1 MATALFI
8 SREDLVRNT
17 LISGSLD
24 IDKFIQF
31 INIAQVIHVQN
42 FTGTKLYDAI
52 SNMIINNTLTVAD
65 NPNYLK
71 LVTDY
76 LQPMLIQYAMVEYL
90 PFAAY
95 TVGNGGVYKHT
106 SETSVSVDKLEVDYL
121 IEKSRKLADYY
132 TERFTDYMIYNQNLF
147 PEYTT
152 NNQSDVYPDYTVQNT
167 GWNL

>member
-24 IDKFIQF
+24 VDKFIQF

-71 LVTDY
+71 LVVDF

-132 TERFTDYMIYNQNLF
+132 TDRFTDYMIYNQNLF

-152 NNQSDVYPDYTVQNT
+152 NTQSDVYPDYTVQNT

>member
-1 MATALFI
+1 
-8 SREDLVRNT
+8 
-17 LISGSLD
+17 
-24 IDKFIQF
+24 
-31 INIAQVIHVQN
+31 
-42 FTGTKLYDAI
+42 
-52 SNMIINNTLTVAD
+52 MIINNTLTVAD

-121 IEKSRKLADYY
+121 IEKSRKLAEYY

>member
-24 IDKFIQF
+24 VDKFIQF
-31 INIAQVIHVQN
+31 ISIAQTIHVQN

-52 SNMIINNTLTVAD
+52 SEMIINNTLTVAD

-71 LVTDY
+71 FVVDF
-76 LQPMLIQYAMVEYL
+76 LQPMLIKYAMVEYL

-106 SETSVSVDKLEVDYL
+106 SENSVSVDKLEVDFL

-132 TERFTDYMIYNQNLF
+132 TDRFTDYMIYNQNLF
-147 PEYTT
+147 PEYT
-152 NNQSDVYPDYTVQNT
+152 NNTQDDIYPDYSVQNT

>member
-24 IDKFIQF
+24 VDKFIQF
-31 INIAQVIHVQN
+31 IKIAQVIHVQN

-52 SNMIINNTLTVAD
+52 SNMIINNTLTQAD

-71 LVTDY
+71 LVNDFI
-76 LQPMLIQYAMVEYL
+76 QPLLIQYAMVEYL

-121 IEKSRKLADYY
+121 IEKSRKLAEYY

>member
-24 IDKFIQF
+24 VDRFIQF

-71 LVTDY
+71 LVTDF

-121 IEKSRKLADYY
+121 IEKSRKLAEYY

>member
-24 IDKFIQF
+24 VDKFIQF
-31 INIAQVIHVQN
+31 IKIAQVIHVQN

-71 LVTDY
+71 LVTDFI
-76 LQPMLIQYAMVEYL
+76 QPLLIQYAMVEYL

-121 IEKSRKLADYY
+121 IEKSRKLAEYY

>member
-24 IDKFIQF
+24 VDKFIQF
-31 INIAQVIHVQN
+31 IKIAQVIHVQN

-71 LVTDY
+71 LVNDFI
-76 LQPMLIQYAMVEYL
+76 QPLLIQYAMVEYL

-121 IEKSRKLADYY
+121 IETLKEFID
-132 TERFTDYMIYNQNLF
+132 
-147 PEYTT
+147 P
-152 NNQSDVYPDYTVQNT
+152 
-167 GWNL
+167 

>member
-24 IDKFIQF
+24 VDRFIQF

-76 LQPMLIQYAMVEYL
+76 IQPMLIQYAMVEYL

-95 TVGNGGVYKHT
+95 TVGNGGVSKHT
-106 SETSVSVDKLEVDYL
+106 SETSVSVDKTEVDFL

>member
-24 IDKFIQF
+24 VDRFIQF

-121 IEKSRKLADYY
+121 IEKSRKLAEYY